1 MTIKTAPSVNLPRH
15 KSKFSEFLKQI
26 EIQTMVWPG
35 IIFLIIFSYIPMYG
49 ILMAFKRFNLG
60 NPVILTAPWEG
71 FKYFKEF
78 FKDENFFRI
87 MKNTLG
93 MNVIGLIISF
103 PLTITFALFLNE
115 LTNKFFKRI
124 TQTVSYLP
132 HFISWVVYGGIV
144 INILSTDAGVIN
156 DVMMKLNLIK
166 EPIFFLGEPKYFWGV
181 AISSGIIKELGWSAI
196 IYLAAITGVDQEIH
210 EAAVIDGAGRFQ
222 RMWYVTL
229 PSISGTIVIMLI
241 LAISG
246 MLNSGF
252 DQIYMLQNPLNV
264 SASEVIDTYVY
275 KMGLSSMRFSYA
287 TAVGLF
293 KSVIAV
299 ILLVSANF
307 ASKKIADRGLF

>member
-1 MTIKTAPSVNLPRH
+1 MTIKTAPSVRVPKQ
-15 KSKFSEFLKQI
+15 KSKLNEFFRQI

-35 IIFLIIFSYIPMYG
+35 IIFLLIFSYIPMYG
-49 ILMAFKRFNLG
+49 ILMAFKKFSLG

-71 FKYFKEF
+71 LKYFREF

-93 MNVIGLIISF
+93 MNLIGLIISF
-103 PLTITFALFLNE
+103 PITITFALFLNE
-115 LTNKFFKRI
+115 LTGKFFKRI

-144 INILSTDAGVIN
+144 INILSTDAGFLN
-156 DVMMKLNLIK
+156 DIMMKLHLIK
-166 EPIFFLGEPKYFWGV
+166 EPIFFLGETKYFWGV
-181 AISSGIIKELGWSAI
+181 AITSNMIKELGWGAI

-210 EAAVIDGAGRFQ
+210 EAAVIDGAGRFK

-246 MLNSGF
+246 ILNSGF
-252 DQIYMLQNPLNV
+252 EQIYMLQNPLNV
-264 SASEVIDTYVY
+264 AASEVIDTYVY

-299 ILLVSANF
+299 ILLLSANF
-307 ASKKIADRGLF
+307 ASKKITDRGLF